1 MPLSYCKVPIVLT
14 QMKREI
20 VFFLA
25 EVNAHLGFLS
35 DARKFAKKYVELD
48 FTGAY
53 AEEAMEII
61 DFSEQEDW
69 PLFEDD
75 NFGSEILIIQEKARR
90 MMEQGNFEQA
100 IEVLE
105 NLIEENPDFW
115 AAYNNLALAYFYIGE
130 VDQAKA
136 LLHKVLEEN
145 TGNLHALCN
154 LAVVHYYEKNEQ
166 EL

>member
-1 MPLSYCKVPIVLT
+1 MINV
-14 QMKREI
+14 
-20 VFFLA
+20 
-25 EVNAHLGFLS
+25 
-35 DARKFAKKYVELD
+35 
-48 FTGAY
+48 
-53 AEEAMEII
+53 
-61 DFSEQEDW
+61 
-69 PLFEDD
+69 
-75 NFGSEILIIQEKARR
+75 GSEILIIQEKARR

-166 EL
+166 ELNHLLNLLE